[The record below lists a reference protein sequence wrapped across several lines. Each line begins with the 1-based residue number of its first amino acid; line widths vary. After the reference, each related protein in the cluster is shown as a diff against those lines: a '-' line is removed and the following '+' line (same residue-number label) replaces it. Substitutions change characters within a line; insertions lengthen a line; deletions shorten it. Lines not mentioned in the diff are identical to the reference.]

1 MITANG
7 LVIKRLAQ
15 IIEEYNA
22 AARATFGESIDV
34 SPTNP
39 LGQFIGI
46 AGERESELWKLA
58 QDVYNNQY
66 PHTATERSLDLAVTL
81 TGTRRKPATR
91 STIAR
96 GIARGADGTVV
107 PAGTI
112 IAVAGDPDAQFAT
125 ENEATIDIADG
136 ANFISGD
143 IALRAVYTGPVIA
156 RMGTLNVIVNPVSGM
171 ESFTNLDNAQVGSRL
186 ETDAELKA
194 RRTQELNLAGSST
207 IEAIRS
213 DLSARANVTNVQ
225 VFQNASPLVINDRP
239 PHSIEIVVQGDD
251 DDDLAQTI
259 FDLVAGGIATT
270 GDITKTITDSQGFEQ
285 IIKFSRPTPVD
296 IFVDFA
302 LDTTSD
308 YPADGEALIKA
319 AVLAYGRNLSIGENI
334 VLIGSEPLIQV
345 LDEIPGIVGATVRIG
360 KSAATLMAENIQLNP
375 DEIAVFVSDNITVT
389 AS

>member
-1 MITANG
+1 M
-7 LVIKRLAQ
+7 
-15 IIEEYNA
+15 
-22 AARATFGESIDV
+22 
-34 SPTNP
+34 
-39 LGQFIGI
+39 
-46 AGERESELWKLA
+46 
-58 QDVYNNQY
+58 
-66 PHTATERSLDLAVTL
+66 
-81 TGTRRKPATR
+81 
-91 STIAR
+91 
-96 GIARGADGTVV
+96 
-107 PAGTI
+107 
-112 IAVAGDPDAQFAT
+112 
-125 ENEATIDIADG
+125 
-136 ANFISGD
+136 
-143 IALRAVYTGPVIA
+143 
-156 RMGTLNVIVNPVSGM
+156 
-171 ESFTNLDNAQVGSRL
+171 
-186 ETDAELKA
+186 
-194 RRTQELNLAGSST
+194 
-207 IEAIRS
+207 
-213 DLSARANVTNVQ
+213 
-225 VFQNASPLVINDRP
+225 VINDRP